1 MARFGILH
9 KRGFSWEHFSP
20 EINAYGD
27 DVKEKCKRGGVFFWA
42 DRELYIGLG
51 FNTKV
56 VPVNDAPK
64 NYAGLLDPKWK
75 GKVTIAG
82 GFSDPVGGHI
92 SNTMGRE
99 FVKKFSSRTS
109 RCRISFRRRLP
120 INQVVSGEVPLS
132 RQFSIRI

>member
-99 FVKKFSSRTS
+99 FVKKFSSSLGKFNPPFMTT
-109 RCRISFRRRLP
+109 C
-120 INQVVSGEVPLS
+120 
-132 RQFSIRI
+132 

>member
-1 MARFGILH
+1 MARFEILH

-64 NYAGLLDPKWK
+64 TTPG
-75 GKVTIAG
+75 
-82 GFSDPVGGHI
+82 S
-92 SNTMGRE
+92 
-99 FVKKFSSRTS
+99 
-109 RCRISFRRRLP
+109 
-120 INQVVSGEVPLS
+120 
-132 RQFSIRI
+132 SIRSGKARSPSPEVSAIPLEATSQIRWDESLSKSSARLSGSSIRLS